1 MKINLSTV
9 KASDI
14 FPIMGVYGGVVVS
27 VRGVMTIGWEI
38 SLPEIYSM
46 EEPDYDACVEALA
59 SAIKNLPPWTVVH
72 RQDRYYFDRWAPF
85 PGDEGRSFL
94 ARASDRHFEGR
105 PYLKHSA
112 YIFVSFGTAAS
123 VDKGVER
130 SGIFGLKG
138 WGTVPDAARLQAVRA
153 HCDEFV
159 HVLSGAGF
167 FRLRLLD
174 DADWLGT
181 PGGDPGII
189 HTHMMLGDR
198 STVLSD
204 VDMRSPAAVRIREM
218 EMNAFT
224 IGESS
229 QLPGEIGNTLRV
241 DTLSGDER
249 GVFVSFGAMLGA
261 MLPLE
266 HEVNQYILVPPQQD
280 VLQKLD
286 RKRKDMTAGISS
298 ADNRINAGEVM
309 AYLDAT
315 YAQGLF
321 TVLSHVNLQV
331 WGSPSD
337 MTNIDSAVSAA
348 LSSAGIHAVLDRHD
362 AANIW
367 YSSIPGNA
375 CDLGRENF
383 MTMELYSS
391 LCLGCWETYSR
402 GFDRGTVRL
411 CDRTRNVPLKVD
423 TQEEAARRGFVNNYN
438 KFVAGGSGTGKSFYM
453 NNDLRGDYDA
463 GETIFIID
471 AGDSYEGLTNVIREE
486 SGGKDGQYISWD
498 AEHPLSFNL
507 FSGFTK
513 WLNESGSLN
522 AEAAGVNFAISFLKT
537 VWTPEKGWAE
547 SAAEPVL
554 KQTLTDFVKK
564 ALNDGKDE
572 EHLPLL
578 DDYYNYLGGVWLQI
592 SKGKYKVGED
602 TVGEDIFDLKRFRLN
617 LKAYSKGGEFAY
629 FMNNPHPAD
638 IFSSR
643 WTVFEVDKLSQVED
657 AKFYSLVI
665 LAIMNAFDRKMREL
679 PGVKVMVI
687 EEAWKAIANETM
699 APYLKG
705 LWKTARKFSTSAVVV
720 TQEVADI
727 TSSAVIKDAI
737 LANSDTRVL
746 LDQSNNRG
754 ILTDESTRGRD
765 NDLRTVLG
773 LTPKDVSLL
782 LSVNRDN
789 NPEYLYREVFIKY
802 VNGPS
807 CVYATEVSP
816 EEAACYES
824 NKQKK
829 ARLME
834 LAKEKGSFIEAVR
847 LLTGSTV

>member
-1 MKINLSTV
+1 MKINISTV
-9 KASDI
+9 KAADI
-14 FPIMGVYGGVVVS
+14 FPIMGVYGGVAVS
-27 VRGVMTIGWEI
+27 VRGVLTVGWELV
-38 SLPEIYSM
+38 LPEIYSM
-46 EEPDYDACVEALA
+46 EEADYDGCIEALA
-59 SAIKNLPPWTVVH
+59 SAVRVLPPWTVVH
-72 RQDRYYFDRWAPF
+72 RQDRYYSASWQ
-85 PGDEGRSFL
+85 PGGEARSFL
-94 ARASDRHFEGR
+94 GRASDRHFSGR
-105 PYLKHSA
+105 PYLEHSA
-112 YIFVSFGTAAS
+112 YVFVSFGTSAC

-138 WGTVPDAARLQAVRA
+138 WGTPPDAARLQAIRA
-153 HCDEFV
+153 KCDEFV
-159 HVLSGAGF
+159 HILSGAGF
-167 FRLRLLD
+167 FKLRLLD
-174 DADWLGT
+174 DSDWLGT

-204 VDMRSPAAVRIREM
+204 VDMRNPESVRVRGL

-229 QLPGEIGNTLRV
+229 QLPGEIGSVLRV
-241 DTLSGDER
+241 DALSGDER
-249 GVFVSFGAMLGA
+249 GVSVSFGAMLGA
-261 MLPLE
+261 LLPLE

-298 ADNRINAGEVM
+298 ADNRLNAGEVM

-321 TVLSHVNLQV
+321 TVLSHVDLQV
-331 WGSPSD
+331 WGEPGD
-337 MTNIDSAVSAA
+337 MTGLDSAVSAS
-348 LSSAGIHAVLDRHD
+348 LSAAGIQAVLDRHD
-362 AANIW
+362 TANVW

-375 CDLGRENF
+375 CELGMENF
-383 MTMELYSS
+383 MTMELYSA
-391 LCLGCWETYSR
+391 LCLGCWETFDR
-402 GFDRGTVRL
+402 GFDRGTIRL
-411 CDRTRNVPLKVD
+411 CDRTRNVPLHVD
-423 TQEEAARRGFVNNYN
+423 TQEEAERRGFVKTYN
-438 KFVAGGSGTGKSFYM
+438 KFVVGGSGTGKSFYM
-453 NNDLRGDYDA
+453 NNDLRGCYDA
-463 GETIFIID
+463 GETVFVID
-471 AGDSYEGLTNVIREE
+471 VGDSYEGLTNVIREE
-486 SGGKDGQYISWD
+486 SGGRDGQYISWD

-513 WLNESGSLN
+513 WLDASGNLN

-537 VWTPEKGWAE
+537 LWSPEKGWAE

-554 KQTLTDFVKK
+554 KQTVTDFVRK
-564 ALNDGKDE
+564 ALAEGKDE

-578 DDYYNYLGGVWLQI
+578 DDYYTYLGGVWMQI
-592 SKGKYKVGED
+592 SKGRYKVGED
-602 TVGEDIFDLKRFRLN
+602 VVGPDIFDLKRFRLS
-617 LKAYSKGGEFAY
+617 LKAYSKGGEFGY
-629 FMNNPHPAD
+629 FMNDPHPAD
-638 IFSSR
+638 VFSSR

-657 AKFYSLVI
+657 GKFYSLVI

-699 APYLKG
+699 APYLRG

-720 TQEVADI
+720 TQEVTDI
-727 TSSAVIKDAI
+727 TSSEVIKDAI

-746 LDQSNNRG
+746 LDQRNNRG
-754 ILTDESTRGRD
+754 ILTDESTRGRE

-782 LSVNRDN
+782 LSLNRDN
-789 NPEYLYREVFIKY
+789 DPEYNYREVFVKY
-802 VNGPS
+802 VYGPS
-807 CVYATEVSP
+807 NVYATEVSP

-829 ARLME
+829 ARLLS
-834 LAKEKGSFIEAVR
+834 LAKEKGSFIEAVKAV
-847 LLTGSTV
+847 TGRTD

>member
-1 MKINLSTV
+1 MKINISSV
-9 KASDI
+9 KAADI
-14 FPIMGVYGGVVVS
+14 FPIMGVYGGVAVS
-27 VRGVMTIGWEI
+27 VRGVLTVGWELM
-38 SLPEIYSM
+38 LPEIYSM
-46 EEPDYDACVEALA
+46 EEADYDGCIEALA
-59 SAIKNLPPWTVVH
+59 SAVRVLPPWTVVH
-72 RQDRYYFDRWAPF
+72 RQDRYYSASWQ
-85 PGDEGRSFL
+85 PGVEARSFL
-94 ARASDRHFEGR
+94 GRASDRHFSGR
-105 PYLKHSA
+105 PYLEHSA
-112 YIFVSFGTAAS
+112 YVFVSFGTSAS

-138 WGTVPDAARLQAVRA
+138 WGTPPDAARLQAIRA
-153 HCDEFV
+153 KCDEFV
-159 HVLSGAGF
+159 HILSGAGF
-167 FRLRLLD
+167 FKLRLLD
-174 DADWLGT
+174 DSDWLGT

-204 VDMRSPAAVRIREM
+204 VDMRNPESVRVRGL

-229 QLPGEIGNTLRV
+229 QLPGEIGSVLRV
-241 DTLSGDER
+241 DALSGDER
-249 GVFVSFGAMLGA
+249 GVSVSFGAMLGA
-261 MLPLE
+261 LLPLE

-298 ADNRINAGEVM
+298 ADNRLNAGEVM

-321 TVLSHVNLQV
+321 TVLSHVDLQV
-331 WGSPSD
+331 WGEPGD
-337 MTNIDSAVSAA
+337 MTGLDSAVSAS
-348 LSSAGIHAVLDRHD
+348 LSAAGIQAVLDRHD
-362 AANIW
+362 TANIW

-375 CDLGRENF
+375 CELGTENF
-383 MTMELYSS
+383 MTMELYSA
-391 LCLGCWETYSR
+391 LCLGCWETFDR
-402 GFDRGTVRL
+402 GFDRGTIRL
-411 CDRTRNVPLKVD
+411 CDRTRNVPLHVD

-453 NNDLRGDYDA
+453 NNDLRGCYDA
-463 GETIFIID
+463 GETVFVID
-471 AGDSYEGLTNVIREE
+471 RGDSYEGLTNVIREE
-486 SGGKDGQYISWD
+486 SGGRDGQYISWD

-507 FSGFTK
+507 FSGFTQ
-513 WLNESGSLN
+513 WLDASGNLN

-537 VWTPEKGWAE
+537 LWAPEKGWAE

-554 KQTLTDFVKK
+554 KQTVTDFVKK
-564 ALNDGKDE
+564 SLAEGKDE

-578 DDYYNYLGGVWLQI
+578 DDYYSYLGGVWLQI
-592 SKGKYKVGED
+592 SKGQYKVGED
-602 TVGEDIFDLKRFRLN
+602 TVGPEIFDLKRFRLT
-617 LKAYSKGGEFAY
+617 LKAYSKGGEFGY
-629 FMNNPHPAD
+629 FMNDPHPAD
-638 IFSSR
+638 VFSSR

-657 AKFYSLVI
+657 GKFYSLVI

-720 TQEVADI
+720 TQEVTDI
-727 TSSAVIKDAI
+727 TSSEVIKDAI

-746 LDQSNNRG
+746 LDQRNNRG
-754 ILTDESTRGRD
+754 VLTDESTRGRD

-782 LSVNRDN
+782 LSLNRN
-789 NPEYLYREVFIKY
+789 NDTEYNYREVFIKY

-807 CVYATEVSP
+807 NVYATEVSP

-824 NKQKK
+824 NKEKK
-829 ARLME
+829 KRLLS
-834 LAKEKGSFIEAVR
+834 LAKEKGSFIEAVKAV
-847 LLTGSTV
+847 TGRTD